1 MPLAYLQSCTALVVY
16 LHASSYSCHRSHVA
30 RVSSVD
36 TEIDD
41 HDITTEPRRSLVT
54 PRSPST
60 HYLWLLS
67 RPCFTCGAC
76 VIAPSLALFAPQ
88 ARAIGLVIND
98 GRRRRQTR
106 SPRLLSFPYVSRNR
120 HCRCPSPCARH
131 LSVHLHAISLFSR
144 LFVVTARP
152 SRVSSAD
159 TEIDDHDIDRVNP
172 LLTVH

>member
-41 HDITTEPRRSLVT
+41 HDITTEPSQSRHPAFT
-54 PRSPST
+54 F
-60 HYLWLLS
+60 HYLCSLS

-88 ARAIGLVIND
+88 ARAIGLVIDD

-106 SPRLLSFPYVSRNR
+106 SPRLLSFPYLSRNC
-120 HCRCPSPCARH
+120 HCRCPSPLRMALVGTFARTFVVQ
-131 LSVHLHAISLFSR
+131 SS
-144 LFVVTARP
+144 FVVTARP

-159 TEIDDHDIDRVNP
+159 TEICVDHDID
-172 LLTVH
+172 